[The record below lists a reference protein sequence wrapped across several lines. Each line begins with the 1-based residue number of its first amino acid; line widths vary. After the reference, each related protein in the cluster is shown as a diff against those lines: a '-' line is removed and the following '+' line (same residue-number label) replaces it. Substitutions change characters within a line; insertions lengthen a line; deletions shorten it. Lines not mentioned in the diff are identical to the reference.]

1 MDDKYSEEMTMY
13 EEREKHLKA
22 SLYSVQLFLRDD
34 YQKSKEPQKEVSP
47 LNNDKEVIEDDG
59 QIA

>member
-13 EEREKHLKA
+13 EEREKHLKS